1 MGVVPSLPSF
11 NMLIGALVRAG
22 NSSTAEALL
31 QRMGSLGLQPDTVTF
46 ASLMDPAR
54 SAPPSQAVSWLQ
66 SMQQAGVEPDTL
78 CYNKVIAS
86 YARAR

>member
-1 MGVVPSLPSF
+1 MGAVPSLPSF

-46 ASLMDPAR
+46 ASLGLGLGLSPGY
-54 SAPPSQAVSWLQ
+54 P
-66 SMQQAGVEPDTL
+66 
-78 CYNKVIAS
+78 
-86 YARAR
+86 